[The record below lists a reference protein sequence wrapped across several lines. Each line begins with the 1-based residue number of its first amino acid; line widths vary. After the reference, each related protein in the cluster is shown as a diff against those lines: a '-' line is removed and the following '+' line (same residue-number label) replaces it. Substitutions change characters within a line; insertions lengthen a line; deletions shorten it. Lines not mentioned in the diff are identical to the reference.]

1 MSLPSITITFTE
13 KAKSLLSR
21 TDKGVVGMILKD
33 AAPTTNPAILYDVD
47 DIPSAASAA
56 SVTAMKMALKG
67 YDKSP
72 LRVEAYFVGKEAADY
87 TAALNYFANSS
98 VDYLC
103 APTCLTDNQVGAIKT
118 WVTDQRE
125 QEDSKVKA
133 VLPKCAADNEGII
146 NFATEEVDAGD
157 TKYTAEQMTARVA
170 GILASTGIE
179 RSATFAPISEATGCT
194 TLSKTELN
202 KADENGQLVAFFDGE
217 KVKLGRAVNSLT
229 TTNKGKG
236 DQWKKIR
243 IVNIMDIIKT
253 DIHRIA
259 EDSYI
264 GKYAAT
270 YDNKCLLVGAIQNYF
285 NTLITEDAL
294 YSASVGFNIAKIKKY
309 LANKG
314 ENVSGMSDDEL
325 KQHDTGSYVFL
336 SATVGIA
343 DAIED
348 ITLDITI

>member
-1 MSLPSITITFTE
+1 MSLPSITITFAE

-47 DIPSAASAA
+47 DIPSTASAA

-72 LRVEAYFVGKEAADY
+72 LRVEAYFVGEEATDY
-87 TAALNYFANSS
+87 TAALNYFATANI
-98 VDYLC
+98 DYLC
-103 APTCLTDNQVGAIKT
+103 APICLTDNQVDAIKT
-118 WVTDQRE
+118 WVIDQRTD
-125 QEDSKVKA
+125 EDSKIKA

-146 NFATEEVDAGD
+146 NFATEEVYTGD

-170 GILASTGIE
+170 GILASTGIDK
-179 RSATFAPISEATGCT
+179 SATFAPIPEATGCT
-194 TLSKTELN
+194 TLSKTDLN
-202 KADENGQLVAFFDGE
+202 KSDENGQLVAFFDGE

-229 TTNKGKG
+229 TTANGKG

-243 IVNIMDIIKT
+243 IINIMDIIKT

-285 NTLITEDAL
+285 NTLITEGAL
-294 YSASVGFNIAKIKKY
+294 YSAEVGFNLPRIKEY
-309 LANKG
+309 LVNKG
-314 ENVSGMSDDEL
+314 ESVNGMSDDQL

-336 SATVGIA
+336 SATIGIA